1 MAVLPHHIVAPQ
13 SSLYAK
19 LTLPHHS
26 TIRLQESI
34 TLVSN
39 YRIAAMVIFLM
50 TVTYSTPAQW
60 VTAQVQIW
68 TCHYYRRGKWYNSWF
83 LTRSFVTWFSL
94 PSSDFGR
101 AVYQKGGQYIIGID
115 INHLQYEIVGW
126 LTDWLTGEKRP
137 FLHIHTLPF
146 FIFSIQFFRGLFI
159 FSIQFF
165 RGLFTSGR
173 DSPKSVKSDKLRFP
187 ASKLHRN
194 DSGSEAD
201 SVYSRRRW
209 AFVIK
214 QHVRFIM
221 NRVC

>member
-1 MAVLPHHIVAPQ
+1 
-13 SSLYAK
+13 
-19 LTLPHHS
+19 
-26 TIRLQESI
+26 
-34 TLVSN
+34 
-39 YRIAAMVIFLM
+39 MVIFLM

-60 VTAQVQIW
+60 VTAQVQIS
-68 TCHYYRRGKWYNSWF
+68 TCHYYRRGKWCYCCF

-94 PSSDFGR
+94 PRSDFGR
-101 AVYQKGGQYIIGID
+101 AVYQKGGQHIIGID

-137 FLHIHTLPF
+137 FSHIHTLPF
-146 FIFSIQFFRGLFI
+146 FI

-221 NRVC
+221 NRAC